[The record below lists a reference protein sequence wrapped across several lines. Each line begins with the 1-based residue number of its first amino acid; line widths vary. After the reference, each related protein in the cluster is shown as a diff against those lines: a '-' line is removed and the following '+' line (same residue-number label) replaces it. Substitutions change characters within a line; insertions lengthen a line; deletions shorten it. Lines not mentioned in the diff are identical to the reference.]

1 MRTLAKVLAL
11 TALSLAL
18 TAVLC
23 APAEAGRR
31 GHGHSH
37 GHVSFG
43 TSIYFGPGYFGPGY
57 YNPWYDPW
65 YDPWTGPYYYRPYYY
80 PPADYGY
87 LDTDVT
93 PDTAEVWVDGK
104 FFGTASEFDGWF
116 ESLKLPLGV
125 HTAEFR
131 LPGYLPYAVSFTIT
145 PEDTTSIEHVMQPAP
160 EGYVEPAPPAAGTP
174 GGTTGDAYNQSGQTA
189 GAGTLTI
196 TVSPGGAEIFVDGE
210 YKATSPDQA
219 VANELSLPAGR
230 HDVKVSKP
238 GYRDYFA
245 ETYVT
250 VGGMVNM
257 SVELKAAE

>member
-11 TALSLAL
+11 TALALAF
-18 TAVLC
+18 TAALC
-23 APAEAGRR
+23 APAEAHRR
-31 GHGHSH
+31 SH

-43 TSIYFGPGYFGPGY
+43 TSIYFGPGYVGPGY
-57 YNPWYDPW
+57 YDPW
-65 YDPWTGPYYYRPYYY
+65 FDPWPGPYYYRPYYY

-104 FFGTASEFDGWF
+104 FFGTASDFDGWF
-116 ESLKLPLGV
+116 QSLKLPLGV

-131 LPGYLPYAVSFTIT
+131 QPGYLPYAVSFTIT
-145 PEDTTSIEHVMQPAP
+145 PEDTTSIEHTMQTAP
-160 EGYVEPAPPAAGTP
+160 EGYVEPAPPLVVTPGGAHGSTP
-174 GGTTGDAYNQSGQTA
+174 GGTDTRPGQTV

-196 TVSPGGAEIFVDGE
+196 TVSPGGAEIFIDGG

-230 HDVKVSKP
+230 HDVKVTKP

-245 ETYVT
+245 ETYVAD
-250 VGGMVNM
+250 GGQVNM
-257 SVELKAAE
+257 SVDLKAAE